1 MSEQTPATTSGSQA
15 ASQGDVAAAFW
26 RRRLRGSSGLLLAG
40 TILAVLLACLP
51 VTDTVGQSHV
61 DAAFKRAL
69 VGYALARGLNGVIS
83 VAQGTEI
90 AIQPAGIGLNLTP
103 GEILDP
109 VNDLVERFSWI
120 MMLAS
125 SSLGVQKVLLSM
137 SAWQGLLLAVAVTG
151 LLLCLCVLLPRLQ
164 NGRRLAQRLFLFVL
178 LLRFMMPAV
187 SIANDWVYRTFLEA
201 DYIAASATLDEAQQA
216 IGRINEEVMAEQQE
230 EPASMMER
238 ARALYNSALAQMDI
252 DQRLQRYRDAA
263 ESISESTIRLVVV
276 FLMQT
281 LVFPLVFLFVML
293 GLIRRL
299 ARPWSG

>member
-1 MSEQTPATTSGSQA
+1 VRPAS
-15 ASQGDVAAAFW
+15 
-26 RRRLRGSSGLLLAG
+26 LLLIAA
-40 TILAVLLACLP
+40 TVLAVALAWLP
-51 VTDTVGQSHV
+51 ATDTVGQSHV

-69 VGYALARGLNGVIS
+69 LGYALARGLNGVIS
-83 VAQGTEI
+83 VAQGTEV
-90 AIQPAGIGLNLTP
+90 AIQPAGVGVNFTP

-137 SAWQGLLLAVAVTG
+137 SAWQGLLVAIAFAG
-151 LLLCLCVLLPRLQ
+151 LVFSACVAFTRLHAFRQ
-164 NGRRLAQRLFLFVL
+164 VAQRVFLFVL
-178 LLRFMMPAV
+178 LLRFMMPCI

-201 DYIAASATLDEAQQA
+201 DYVSASATLNEAQQA
-216 IGRINEEVMAEQQE
+216 T
-230 EPASMMER
+230 PDTLMER
-238 ARALYNSALAQMDI
+238 ARSLYDSALAQMDI
-252 DQRLQRYRDAA
+252 DRRLDDYREAA

-281 LVFPLVFLFVML
+281 LVFPLLFLFVMM

-299 ARPWSG
+299 TRPWRA